1 MILVIL
7 ILMILAFLML
17 VIYEPYVDIFRAGK
31 EYHIIIWYTNLDG
44 ERKFFNI
51 LGGN

>member
-1 MILVIL
+1 MIT
-7 ILMILAFLML
+7 AFLMI
-17 VIYEPYVDIFRAGK
+17 VIYEPYIDVFKVDRK
-31 EYHIIIWYTNLDG
+31 YHIILWYTNLDG